1 MIPASSSAHVCVTG
15 VGSASTS
22 ASATASVFAP
32 VLAPVF
38 DSDSALAPATALAS
52 FPNPASEVC
61 ATVVNSMEAEIANRW
76 AEEEAQMDEEQAADA
91 LTEAGAEASS
101 EHEVVA
107 NPGAKAAGEE
117 EA

>member
-1 MIPASSSAHVCVTG
+1 
-15 VGSASTS
+15 
-22 ASATASVFAP
+22 
-32 VLAPVF
+32 
-38 DSDSALAPATALAS
+38 
-52 FPNPASEVC
+52 
-61 ATVVNSMEAEIANRW
+61 MEAEIANRW